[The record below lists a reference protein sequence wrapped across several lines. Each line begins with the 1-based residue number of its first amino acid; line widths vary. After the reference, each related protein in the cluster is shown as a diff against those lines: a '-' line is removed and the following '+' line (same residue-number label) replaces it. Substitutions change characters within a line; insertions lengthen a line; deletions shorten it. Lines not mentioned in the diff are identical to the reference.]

1 MSRQLV
7 VAPHPDDEVL
17 GCSSVLYGSSVT
29 VVHVTDG
36 VPPWTAGAERER
48 LETQR
53 GAESSDAW
61 AALSS
66 RVHRIQLG
74 FPDLTAWQAVPDVA
88 DSLATA
94 ITVVEPEEVYLPA
107 YQAGH
112 PDHDASCLAGLLAR
126 QRVAATQPRAWWVYG
141 LYGFDDDR
149 GLRFGWLHP
158 GLYRPIEVR
167 GDTPD
172 LLSSKAEALRRFT
185 SQMWPESALDLWIRH
200 PVPEQFAPLPDA
212 WERLPGLPCYYDE
225 ELGFGDHGASAA
237 AVQAAFE
244 RVLPGW
250 SG

>member
-1 MSRQLV
+1 V

-17 GCSSVLYGSSVT
+17 GCSSVLYDSSVT

-36 VPPWTAGAERER
+36 VPPWTAEAEREQ
-48 LETQR
+48 LEARR
-53 GAESSDAW
+53 GAESSNAW

-66 RVHRIQLG
+66 RVQRVQLG
-74 FPDLTAWQAVPDVA
+74 FADLVAWRAVLEIA
-88 DSLATA
+88 DAMAAA
-94 ITVVEPEEVYLPA
+94 ISSVGAEEVYVPA

-112 PDHDASCLAGLLAR
+112 PDHDATCLAGVLAR
-126 QRVAATQPRAWWVYG
+126 QRLGATRPRSWWVYG

-149 GLRFGWLHP
+149 SLRFGWLP
-158 GLYRPIEVR
+158 PDLYRSIEVR

-185 SQMWPESALDLWIRH
+185 SQVWPESALDLWIRD

-225 ELGFGDHGASAA
+225 ELGFGDHGASEA
-237 AVQAAFE
+237 AVRSAFE
-244 RVLPGW
+244 RVLPGR